1 MANLI
6 LFAIFAT
13 CCTKPYKMNV
23 KIEEVKSRRQLTS
36 FIHYPEKLYKGNPYW
51 VPALVG
57 DEYDTFNPKKNAA
70 YDFCEAACWLA
81 RDEKNHIVGRV
92 AGIINKKSNEIHH
105 SKTVRFGWLDF
116 IDELDVLKA
125 LISTVETWGKAH
137 GMDTIIGPFGFTDMD
152 KEGLLVDGFDKICP
166 FTTLYN
172 YPYYEARLKDLGFEV
187 GAEWDQKLIE
197 VPENVERLDR
207 MSDVICDKYGLHVL
221 KARNTKALV
230 KKYGMALF
238 HMYNETFAPL
248 YEFTPLTDRQIKSY
262 LSTYQTILDIDFVAV
277 VADKDDKIVGF
288 AFCVPSLAKAVKK
301 SKGHLLPFGLLRILH
316 ALKKNDT
323 LEALMIGIL
332 PEYQNKGAFVPMF
345 QYLLSGLKK
354 RNIKWLITNP
364 QLSDNVEVQNLFNKY
379 DHTPYMLR
387 RSYTK
392 SINS

>member
-1 MANLI
+1 
-6 LFAIFAT
+6 
-13 CCTKPYKMNV
+13 MNV
-23 KIEEVKSRRQLTS
+23 KIEEVKSRRQLAS

-70 YDFCEAACWLA
+70 YDFCEAACWVA
-81 RDEKNHIVGRV
+81 RDENDQIVGRV
-92 AGIINKKSNEIHH
+92 AGIINYKSNEIHH

-125 LISTVETWGKAH
+125 LISTVETWGKAR

-152 KEGLLVDGFDKICP
+152 KEGLLVEGFDKICP

-187 GAEWDQKLIE
+187 GAEWDQKLIQ

-221 KARNTKALV
+221 KAHNTKALV
-230 KKYGMALF
+230 KKYGMSLF

-262 LSTYQTILDIDFVAV
+262 LATYQTILDIDFVAV
-277 VADKDDKIVGF
+277 VADKDDRIVGF

-301 SKGHLLPFGLLRILH
+301 SKGHLLPFGLLRILK

-345 QYLLSGLKK
+345 QYLLAGLKK

-379 DHTPYMLR
+379 EHTRYMLR
-387 RSYTK
+387 RSYIK

>member
-1 MANLI
+1 
-6 LFAIFAT
+6 
-13 CCTKPYKMNV
+13 MNV
-23 KIEEVKSRRQLTS
+23 KIEEVESRRQLAA

-70 YDFCEAACWLA
+70 YDFCEAACWVA
-81 RDEKNHIVGRV
+81 RDENDQIVGRV
-92 AGIINKKSNEIHH
+92 AGIINYKSNEIHH

-125 LISTVETWGKAH
+125 LISTVETWGKAR

-187 GAEWDQKLIE
+187 GAEWDQKLIQ

-221 KARNTKALV
+221 KAHNTKALV
-230 KKYGMALF
+230 KKYGMSLF

-262 LSTYQTILDIDFVAV
+262 LATYQTILDIDFVAV
-277 VADKDDKIVGF
+277 VADKDDRIVGF

-301 SKGHLLPFGLLRILH
+301 SKGHLLPFGLLRILK

-345 QYLLSGLKK
+345 QYLLAGLKK

-379 DHTPYMLR
+379 EHTRYMLR
-387 RSYTK
+387 RSYIK

>member
-1 MANLI
+1 
-6 LFAIFAT
+6 
-13 CCTKPYKMNV
+13 MNV
-23 KIEEVKSRRQLTS
+23 KIEEVKSRRQLAS

-70 YDFCEAACWLA
+70 YDFCEAACWVA
-81 RDEKNHIVGRV
+81 RDENDQIVGRV
-92 AGIINKKSNEIHH
+92 AGIINYKSNEIHH

-125 LISTVETWGKAH
+125 LISTVETWGKAR

-187 GAEWDQKLIE
+187 GAEWDQKLIQ

-221 KARNTKALV
+221 KAHNTKALV
-230 KKYGMALF
+230 KKYGMSLF

-262 LSTYQTILDIDFVAV
+262 LATYQTILDIDFVAV
-277 VADKDDKIVGF
+277 VADKDDRIVGF

-301 SKGHLLPFGLLRILH
+301 SKGHLLPFGLLRILK

-345 QYLLSGLKK
+345 QYLLAGLKK

-379 DHTPYMLR
+379 EHTRYMLR
-387 RSYTK
+387 RSYIK

>member
-1 MANLI
+1 
-6 LFAIFAT
+6 
-13 CCTKPYKMNV
+13 MNV
-23 KIEEVKSRRQLTS
+23 KIEEVKSRRQLAA

-70 YDFCEAACWLA
+70 YDFCEAACWVA
-81 RDEKNHIVGRV
+81 RDENDQIVGRV
-92 AGIINKKSNEIHH
+92 AGIINYKSNEIHH

-125 LISTVETWGKAH
+125 LISTVETWGKAR

-152 KEGLLVDGFDKICP
+152 KEGLLVEGFDKICP

-187 GAEWDQKLIE
+187 AAEWDQKLIQ

-221 KARNTKALV
+221 KAHNTKALV
-230 KKYGMALF
+230 KKYGMSLF

-262 LSTYQTILDIDFVAV
+262 LATYQTILDIDFVAV
-277 VADKDDKIVGF
+277 VADKDDRIVGF

-301 SKGHLLPFGLLRILH
+301 SKGHLLPFGLLRILK

-345 QYLLSGLKK
+345 QYLLAGLKK

-379 DHTPYMLR
+379 EHTRYMLR
-387 RSYTK
+387 RSYIK

>member
-1 MANLI
+1 
-6 LFAIFAT
+6 
-13 CCTKPYKMNV
+13 MNV
-23 KIEEVKSRRQLTS
+23 KIEEVKSRRQLAA

-70 YDFCEAACWLA
+70 YDFCEAACWVA
-81 RDEKNHIVGRV
+81 RDENDQIVGRV
-92 AGIINKKSNEIHH
+92 AGIINYKSNEIHH

-125 LISTVETWGKAH
+125 LISTVETWGKAR

-152 KEGLLVDGFDKICP
+152 KEGLLVEGFDKICP

-187 GAEWDQKLIE
+187 AAEWDQKLIQ

-221 KARNTKALV
+221 KAHNTKALV
-230 KKYGMALF
+230 KKYGMSLF

-262 LSTYQTILDIDFVAV
+262 LATYQTILDIDFVAV
-277 VADKDDKIVGF
+277 VADKDDRIVGF

-301 SKGHLLPFGLLRILH
+301 SKGHLLPFGLLRILK

-345 QYLLSGLKK
+345 QYLLAGLKK

-379 DHTPYMLR
+379 EHTRYMLR

>member
-1 MANLI
+1 
-6 LFAIFAT
+6 
-13 CCTKPYKMNV
+13 MNV
-23 KIEEVKSRRQLTS
+23 KIEEVESRRQLAA

-70 YDFCEAACWLA
+70 YDFCEAACWVA
-81 RDEKNHIVGRV
+81 RDENDQIVGRV
-92 AGIINKKSNEIHH
+92 AGIINYKSNEIHH

-125 LISTVETWGKAH
+125 LISTVETWGKAR

-187 GAEWDQKLIE
+187 GAEWDQKLIQ

-221 KARNTKALV
+221 KAHNTKALV
-230 KKYGMALF
+230 KKYGMSLF

-262 LSTYQTILDIDFVAV
+262 LATYQTILDIDFVAV
-277 VADKDDKIVGF
+277 VADKDDRIVGF

-301 SKGHLLPFGLLRILH
+301 SKGHLLPFGLLRILK

-345 QYLLSGLKK
+345 QYLLAGLKK

-379 DHTPYMLR
+379 EHTRYMLR

>member
-1 MANLI
+1 
-6 LFAIFAT
+6 
-13 CCTKPYKMNV
+13 MNV
-23 KIEEVKSRRQLTS
+23 KIEEVKSRRQLAA

-70 YDFCEAACWLA
+70 YDFCEAACWVA
-81 RDEKNHIVGRV
+81 RDENDQIVGRV
-92 AGIINKKSNEIHH
+92 AGIINYKSNEIHH

-125 LISTVETWGKAH
+125 LISTVETWGKAR

-187 GAEWDQKLIE
+187 GAEWDQKLIQ

-221 KARNTKALV
+221 KAHNTKALV
-230 KKYGMALF
+230 KKYGMSLF

-262 LSTYQTILDIDFVAV
+262 LATYQTILDIDFVAV
-277 VADKDDKIVGF
+277 VADKDDRIVGF

-301 SKGHLLPFGLLRILH
+301 SKGHLLPFGLLRILK

-345 QYLLSGLKK
+345 QYLLAGLKK

-379 DHTPYMLR
+379 EHTRYMLR
-387 RSYTK
+387 RSYIK

>member
-1 MANLI
+1 
-6 LFAIFAT
+6 
-13 CCTKPYKMNV
+13 MNV
-23 KIEEVKSRRQLTS
+23 KIEEVKSRRQLAS

-70 YDFCEAACWLA
+70 YDFCEAACWVA
-81 RDEKNHIVGRV
+81 RDENEQIVGRV
-92 AGIINKKSNEIHH
+92 AGIINYKSNEIHH

-125 LISTVETWGKAH
+125 LISTVETWGKAR

-187 GAEWDQKLIE
+187 GAEWDQKLIQ

-221 KARNTKALV
+221 KAHNTKALV
-230 KKYGMALF
+230 KKYGMSLF

-262 LSTYQTILDIDFVAV
+262 LATYQTILDIDFVAV
-277 VADKDDKIVGF
+277 VADKDDRIVGF

-301 SKGHLLPFGLLRILH
+301 SKGHLLPFGLLRILK

-345 QYLLSGLKK
+345 QYLLAGLKK

-379 DHTPYMLR
+379 EHTRYMLR
-387 RSYTK
+387 RSYIK